1 MESEDSVQSVGTRE
15 LHAHLSEYLR
25 RASRGETILVTRHGK
40 DLVIIRA
47 AQGEHE
53 GLRELLRSG
62 RARWSG
68 HGLGGPDERRR

>member
-1 MESEDSVQSVGTRE
+1 VQSVGVRD
-15 LHAHLSEYLR
+15 LRAHLGHYLR
-25 RASRGETILVTRHGK
+25 RASHGETILVTRHGR
-40 DLVIIRA
+40 DLVVIRA

-68 HGLGGPDERRR
+68 HTPPNPREPWAR

>member
-1 MESEDSVQSVGTRE
+1 MQSVGMRD
-15 LHAHLSEYLR
+15 LRANLARYLI
-25 RASRGETILVTRHGK
+25 RASHGETILVTRHGR
-40 DLVIIRA
+40 DFVIIRA

-68 HGLGGPDERRR
+68 HALPDTRDGRDGRG

>member
-1 MESEDSVQSVGTRE
+1 MQSVGMRD
-15 LHAHLSEYLR
+15 LRAHLGRYLL
-25 RASRGETILVTRHGK
+25 RASRGETILVTRHGR
-40 DLVIIRA
+40 DLVVIRA

-68 HGLGGPDERRR
+68 HALPDTRERRA

>member
-1 MESEDSVQSVGTRE
+1 VQSVGVRE
-15 LHAHLSEYLR
+15 LKAHLSQYLR
-25 RASRGETILVTRHGK
+25 RASHGETILVTRHGS

-53 GLRELLRSG
+53 GLRALLKSG

-68 HGLGGPDERRR
+68 HAVRDLDERRG

>member
-1 MESEDSVQSVGTRE
+1 MQSVGVRE
-15 LHAHLSEYLR
+15 LDAHLSRYLR
-25 RASRGETILVTRHGK
+25 RASLGETILVTRHGK
-40 DLVIIRA
+40 DLVVIRA

-68 HGLGGPDERRR
+68 HTLPDPRERGSERRG